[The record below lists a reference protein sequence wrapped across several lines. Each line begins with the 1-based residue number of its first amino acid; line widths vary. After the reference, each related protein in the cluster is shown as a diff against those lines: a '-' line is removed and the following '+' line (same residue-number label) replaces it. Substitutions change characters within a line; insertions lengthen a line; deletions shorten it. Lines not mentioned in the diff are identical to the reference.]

1 MPCVSRRRDRGQTR
15 SVGASAGTPRASRR
29 WTPYAID
36 RANGFVDLAAAT
48 NNLTETVADL
58 NQTLAILEPFHGN
71 PNPVF
76 ATSHTD
82 YDLVKKQISTTIQA
96 ALAVLPLGPSSFA
109 YQQALKNIQSDLT
122 TTVEGELSDISG
134 IILFWSF
141 TIWAIVAWG
150 FGFLAI
156 VLAYAAW
163 GDS

>member
-1 MPCVSRRRDRGQTR
+1 MPNLWLLNGGIVVALVLGTLI
-15 SVGASAGTPRASRR
+15 GGIAAYNGTPY
-29 WTPYAID
+29 TID

-122 TTVEGELSDISG
+122 TTVEGELHDISG
-134 IILFWSF
+134 AILFWSF
-141 TIWAIVAWG
+141 GIWAIIAWIVGVAV
-150 FGFLAI
+150 I
-156 VLAYAAW
+156 VVASIVW
-163 GDS
+163 GDF

>member
-1 MPCVSRRRDRGQTR
+1 M
-15 SVGASAGTPRASRR
+15 
-29 WTPYAID
+29 
-36 RANGFVDLAAAT
+36 
-48 NNLTETVADL
+48 
-58 NQTLAILEPFHGN
+58 EPFHGN
-71 PNPVF
+71 PNPIF

-150 FGFLAI
+150 FGILAI
-156 VLAYAAW
+156 ILAYAAW

>member
-1 MPCVSRRRDRGQTR
+1 MALVLGTLIGG
-15 SVGASAGTPRASRR
+15 VAAYNGTPY
-29 WTPYAID
+29 TID

-122 TTVEGELSDISG
+122 TTVERVVTISG
-134 IILFWSF
+134 GRIRGGRIGPMIGGRRIGDPFGGGVFRVSF
-141 TIWAIVAWG
+141 AVTP
-150 FGFLAI
+150 FQ
-156 VLAYAAW
+156 
-163 GDS
+163 